1 MTVRILLQT
10 YFGDVRDNYKDLTEL
25 PFDGIGLDFIEGKE
39 TVHLIESTDSRGQT
53 VFAGLVNGKNI
64 WRNHYDRTL
73 NQLQQLTGKGIQTV
87 LSTSCSLLHVP
98 YTVKHETKLSEKYLD
113 YFAFAEEKLSEL
125 RN

>member
-1 MTVRILLQT
+1 M
-10 YFGDVRDNYKDLTEL
+10 RDIYKDLTEL

-39 TVHLIESTDSRGQT
+39 TVHLIEKYGFPKDKLL
-53 VFAGLVNGKNI
+53 FAGLVNGKNI

-125 RN
+125 RELSRQRL